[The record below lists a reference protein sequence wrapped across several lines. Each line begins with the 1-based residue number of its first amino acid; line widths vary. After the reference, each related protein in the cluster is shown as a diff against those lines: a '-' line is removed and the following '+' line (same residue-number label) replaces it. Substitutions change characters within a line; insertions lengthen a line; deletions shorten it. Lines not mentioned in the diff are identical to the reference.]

1 VRAGLALVAAAA
13 VAAGVL
19 LAVGPGHAREAM
31 PVRATMTPAAPRF
44 GDLVTARVEVP
55 RGAQVSATFEPFEV
69 VRAHHTLTAWTY
81 TLRCIRVACLTRGDN
96 VPLQLPPARVT
107 LDRRAQLVSWPVL
120 TLGSRLSAA
129 DLTRP
134 RLLADTT
141 PPKPTYRLDPVVLGW
156 TLAAL
161 AAALVLAVGAWGAWR
176 LRARR
181 PQLHLIADERELS
194 PLERA
199 LEAVE
204 QALGGSVERRRVALD
219 RLALE
224 LTALDATPLALRA
237 RRLGWSPVRPE
248 QAEIR
253 GLLDDCRQVQAA

>member
-1 VRAGLALVAAAA
+1 MKAGLALVAAAA
-13 VAAGVL
+13 VAAGLL
-19 LAVGPGHAREAM
+19 LAVSPGHARKAT

-55 RGAQVSATFEPFEV
+55 RGARVSANFRPFEV
-69 VRAHHTLTAWTY
+69 VRVSRTQTAWTY
-81 TLRCIRVACLTRGDN
+81 TLRCIRVACLTRGGN
-96 VPLQLPPARVT
+96 VLLRLTPARVT
-107 LDRRAQLVSWPVL
+107 LDRGTELVPWPVL

-129 DLTRP
+129 DLARP

-141 PPKPTYRLDPVVLGW
+141 PPAPTYRLDPVVLGW
-156 TLAAL
+156 TLAGL
-161 AAALVLAVGAWGAWR
+161 AAALVLAVGAWGALR
-176 LRARR
+176 LRVLR
-181 PQLHLIADERELS
+181 PPLHLVADERELS

-204 QALGGSVERRRVALD
+204 QALGESVERRRVALD

-224 LTALDATPLALRA
+224 LTALDAAPLALRA
-237 RRLGWSPVRPE
+237 RRLGWSPVRPD